1 MREVSLPR
9 RYRTTTRKT
18 VTVAWLAG
26 LAIAAFLLKTWIE
39 PFPLWL
45 QTTTTIVC
53 AAVYVFALCVAPRTF
68 TNVDGEGIC
77 LRAVVRTRRLGWAD
91 IYDIR
96 TVTPPSPSVG
106 ERATPARVV
115 YAYRSDGRRVL
126 LPNLDPNELG
136 EERFSREAAALRAL
150 LEERRAPG
158 WVPDPRVE
166 ADIAQHEARYAKR
179 YRALTGRISLTLFVL
194 VVLAVI
200 ITGTTIF

>member
-1 MREVSLPR
+1 MGLP
-9 RYRTTTRKT
+9 
-18 VTVAWLAG
+18 
-26 LAIAAFLLKTWIE
+26 IAAFLLKTWIE

-45 QTTTTIVC
+45 QITTTVAC
-53 AAVYVFALCVAPRTF
+53 AAGFLWVLRAAPRTF
-68 TNVDGEGIC
+68 TNVDADGIS
-77 LRAVVRTRRLGWAD
+77 LRAGMRTRRFGWAD

-96 TVTPPSPSVG
+96 TVAPPSTSAG

-126 LPNLDPNELG
+126 LPNLDSDELG
-136 EERFSREAAALRAL
+136 EERLSRETAALRTL

-158 WVPDPRVE
+158 WAPDPRVE
-166 ADIAQHEARYAKR
+166 ADMARHEARYAKR
-179 YRALTGRISLTLFVL
+179 YRALTGRISLTLFCLVAL